1 MSSLDNKVC
10 MTSKSLENLTNSI
23 LKFENLIKLK
33 LTWNMYFLLNN
44 KNKKNYFE
52 NSNIIG
58 NQTKIIIKQKFN
70 FLSKLFY

>member
-58 NQTKIIIKQKFN
+58 N
-70 FLSKLFY
+70 